1 MIERKNYDDIINL
14 PHHVSKNRKPMSSR
28 DRAAQFSPFSA
39 LTGYDEAIQE
49 TARTVEKKKQLSE
62 NQAAILNE
70 KLLILSAWE
79 TKPLVTIVYFKKD
92 KRKAGGKYL
101 TIEGKIKH
109 IDEVE
114 RTLILQDGVTL
125 SIHDVYDIKADIF
138 AGFDLD

>member
-1 MIERKNYDDIINL
+1 MVERKNYDDIINL
-14 PHHVSKNRKPMSSR
+14 SHHVSKNRKPMSSR

-70 KLLILSAWE
+70 KLFILSTWE
-79 TKPLVTIVYFKKD
+79 TQPIVTIVYFKKD
-92 KRKAGGKYL
+92 KRKEGGKYL

-114 RTLILQDGVTL
+114 RTLILQDGTTI
-125 SIHDVYDIKADIF
+125 SIHDLYDIKADVF
-138 AGFDLD
+138 ASFELD

>member
-1 MIERKNYDDIINL
+1 MVERKNYDDIINL

-70 KLLILSAWE
+70 KLFILSTWE
-79 TKPLVTIVYFKKD
+79 TQPIVTIVYFKKD
-92 KRKAGGKYL
+92 KRKEGGKYL

-114 RTLILQDGVTL
+114 RTLILQDGTTI
-125 SIHDVYDIKADIF
+125 SIHDLYDIKADVF
-138 AGFDLD
+138 ASFELD